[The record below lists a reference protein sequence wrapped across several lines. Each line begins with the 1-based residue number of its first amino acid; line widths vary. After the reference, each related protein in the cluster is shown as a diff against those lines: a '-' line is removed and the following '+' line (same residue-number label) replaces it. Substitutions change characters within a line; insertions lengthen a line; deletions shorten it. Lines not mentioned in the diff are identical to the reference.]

1 MNITRAPEGSWTV
14 HGVNKREL
22 SLIYNALTVA
32 PYAPKMPQ
40 QGEEYTHDPELAR
53 DLSHI
58 VYEFGISRKL

>member
-14 HGVNKREL
+14 HGINEREL

-40 QGEEYTHDPELAR
+40 QGENYMYDPELTR
-53 DLSHI
+53 DLAHI
-58 VYEFGISRKL
+58 VYEFSISRKL